1 MAITVKKPTK
11 KQCKENA
18 AKMKEAAKRLKE
30 RMETPEKDAK

>member
-1 MAITVKKPTK
+1 MAVTVKKATK

-30 RMETPEKDAK
+30 RIETPENDAK

>member
-1 MAITVKKPTK
+1 MAVKVKKATK

-30 RMETPEKDAK
+30 RMETPENDAK